1 MGFPKFC
8 LKTKIVIF
16 QSGKNEAET
25 WLVGYLDQW
34 AEKPLESD
42 NSEGR
47 KKLRIF
53 QPKKIR
59 NLFDLNNLFRI
70 NQK

>member
-25 WLVGYLDQW
+25 WLVGYLDHW

>member
-42 NSEGR
+42 NREGQ

-53 QPKKIR
+53 QPKKSGICS
-59 NLFDLNNLFRI
+59 I
-70 NQK
+70 

>member
-34 AEKPLESD
+34 AEKPFESD

-47 KKLRIF
+47 KK
-53 QPKKIR
+53 
-59 NLFDLNNLFRI
+59 N
-70 NQK
+70 

>member
-34 AEKPLESD
+34 AEKPFESD

-53 QPKKIR
+53 QPKK
-59 NLFDLNNLFRI
+59 
-70 NQK
+70 NQEFVRFK